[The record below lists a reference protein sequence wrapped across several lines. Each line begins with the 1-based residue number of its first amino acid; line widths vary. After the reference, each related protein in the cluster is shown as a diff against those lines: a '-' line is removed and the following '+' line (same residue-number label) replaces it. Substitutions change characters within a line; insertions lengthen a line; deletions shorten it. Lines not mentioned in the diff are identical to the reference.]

1 MDLYVLAEFVIVL
14 AASVVIIFLSH
25 KLRLPSVVGFLLTGV
40 LIGPGGLSLIKNTGT
55 VDVMAEIG
63 VVMLLFTIG
72 LEFEPARLKR
82 IQRDFWAGGG
92 LQVSLTVSATVIVL
106 LLLRLPLREAFF
118 YGFLVSLSSTAVVL
132 KILGDRGETDSPQGR
147 ISLGILIFQDV
158 AIVPMIALV
167 PVLADAGGVSVGA
180 IALRFGLSAAAIA
193 AAFVLARKLMPPIL
207 HLVVKTRIREVFL
220 IATLFLCLGM
230 ALLTSSL
237 GLSLALGAFLAGVL
251 LAESE
256 YSHQVVSDVLPFKD
270 VFNSL
275 FFISVGMLLD
285 VGAVTAFLPAV
296 LGLVAGIIVLKASIV
311 VLTAGLL
318 GYGSRIAVLT
328 GLALA
333 QVGEFSFVLAGVGRA
348 NGFLKGDIFQ
358 AFIASSIL
366 TILAT
371 PLLIHASP
379 ALAERGARKLRWKKR
394 GGEAGAKSGRDLEG
408 HVIIAGFG
416 LNGRNLAHVLKESGI
431 GYVILE
437 LNPVTVRA
445 AAAEGEPIIFGDVS
459 SPTIL
464 AEACVEKARGI
475 VFAISDPAMTRR
487 GVKAVKA
494 INPAIFVIVRTRYAA
509 ETDDLLGLGAD
520 DVIPEEFETSIEIFT
535 RVLERVPR
543 AAQRRR
549 RPGQGP
555 ARRML
560 RDAPGSLQRGPACG
574 GEDRRPAGG
583 RDGGDLFRRQGRLAR
598 RKDARRAGP
607 PRPDRR
613 DRHRR
618 RPRRG
623 VLHRPGSGFRD
634 PGTGHAGPRRQSPG
648 HRPGLPLP
656 GDGRVGEGGDHRM
669 RAERRAS
676 ELWPSLLL
684 LGPTGSGKTP
694 LGEELER
701 RGLGGRPCVHF
712 DFGANLRR
720 LVAGSDYSGLL
731 EAVDLDRIRLSLAT
745 GALFED
751 RDMPMIVRILRSF
764 VEARGLR
771 PGTLLVLNGLPRHV
785 ARPEAWPGPS
795 RSNGSSCSKR
805 RLRSS
810 WNASGSTREATGRV
824 GPTIRSRRSGS
835 VWRITG
841 SEHVRF
847 SIITERKAS
856 PC

>member
-14 AASVVIIFLSH
+14 AASVLIIFLSH

-40 LIGPGGLSLIKNTGT
+40 LIGPGGLSLVKNTAT

-92 LQVSLTVSATVIVL
+92 LQVSLTVSATVLVL
-106 LLLRLPLREAFF
+106 LLFRVPVRTAIF

-132 KILGDRGETDSPQGR
+132 KILGDRGETNSPQGR
-147 ISLGILIFQDV
+147 ISLGVLIFQDV

-167 PVLADAGGVSVGA
+167 PVLANAGGVSVGA
-180 IALRFGLSAAAIA
+180 IIFRFGLSAAIIGAV
-193 AAFVLARKLMPPIL
+193 FLLARRLMPPIL

-285 VGAVTAFLPAV
+285 VGAVTAFLPPV
-296 LGLVAGIIVLKASIV
+296 LGLVAGIVVLKASIV
-311 VLTAGLL
+311 VLTTGLL

-371 PLLIHASP
+371 PLLIQISP
-379 ALAERGARKLRWKKR
+379 ALAEKGARKLRWKKR
-394 GGEAGAKSGRDLEG
+394 GGEAGGKAGRDLEG

-416 LNGRNLAHVLKESGI
+416 FNGRNLAHVLKESGI

-445 AAAEGEPIIFGDVS
+445 AAAEGEPIVFGDVS

-464 AEACVEKARGI
+464 AEACVRKARII

-494 INPAIFVIVRTRYAA
+494 INPAVFVIVRTRYAA

-535 RVLERVPR
+535 RVLERYHVPR
-543 AAQRRR
+543 NVVDAQVKVLRGECYGLLRGTCSAIRPVTERIADLLAA
-549 RPGQGP
+549 GTAETYFVGK
-555 ARRML
+555 
-560 RDAPGSLQRGPACG
+560 G
-574 GEDRRPAGG
+574 GWPAGKTLGGLDLRG
-583 RDGGDLFRRQGRLAR
+583 R
-598 RKDARRAGP
+598 
-607 PRPDRR
+607 
-613 DRHRR
+613 
-618 RPRRG
+618 
-623 VLHRPGSGFRD
+623 
-634 PGTGHAGPRRQSPG
+634 TGATVIAVVR
-648 HRPGLPLP
+648 
-656 GDGRVGEGGDHRM
+656 
-669 RAERRAS
+669 
-676 ELWPSLLL
+676 
-684 LGPTGSGKTP
+684 
-694 LGEELER
+694 GEESFT
-701 RGLGGRPCVHF
+701 GPGA
-712 DFGANLRR
+712 DFEIREQDTLV
-720 LVAGSDYSGLL
+720 LVASHRDI
-731 EAVDLDRIRLSLAT
+731 DRAFGYLAT
-745 GALFED
+745 GAWD
-751 RDMPMIVRILRSF
+751 
-764 VEARGLR
+764 EA
-771 PGTLLVLNGLPRHV
+771 
-785 ARPEAWPGPS
+785 
-795 RSNGSSCSKR
+795 K
-805 RLRSS
+805 
-810 WNASGSTREATGRV
+810 ASG
-824 GPTIRSRRSGS
+824 
-835 VWRITG
+835 
-841 SEHVRF
+841 
-847 SIITERKAS
+847 
-856 PC
+856 

>member
-25 KLRLPSVVGFLLTGV
+25 KMRLPSVVGFLLTGV
-40 LIGPGGLSLIKNTGT
+40 LIGPGGLSLVKNTAT
-55 VDVMAEIG
+55 VDAMAEIG

-92 LQVSLTVSATVIVL
+92 LQVSLTVTATVLVL
-106 LLLRLPLREAFF
+106 LLFKVSLRTAIF

-147 ISLGILIFQDV
+147 ISLGVLIFQDI

-167 PVLADAGGVSVGA
+167 PVLANAGGVSVEA
-180 IALRFGLSAAAIA
+180 VVFRFGLSASVIGAV
-193 AAFVLARKLMPPIL
+193 FLLARRLMPPIL

-256 YSHQVVSDVLPFKD
+256 YSHQVASDVLPFKD

-285 VGAVTAFLPAV
+285 VGAVAAFLPAV
-296 LGLVAGIIVLKASIV
+296 LGLVAGIVVLKASIV

-371 PLLIHASP
+371 PLLVQVSP
-379 ALAERGARKLRWKKR
+379 ALAEKGARKLRWKKR
-394 GGEAGAKSGRDLEG
+394 EGETGGRPGRDLDG

-416 LNGRNLAHVLKESGI
+416 FNGRNLAHVLKESGI

-464 AEACVEKARGI
+464 DEACVRKARGI

-509 ETDDLLGLGAD
+509 EIDDLLGLGAD

-535 RVLERVPR
+535 RVLERYHVPR
-543 AAQRRR
+543 NVVDAQVRVLR
-549 RPGQGP
+549 GECYG
-555 ARRML
+555 ML
-560 RDAPGSLQRGPACG
+560 RGTCSAIRPVTERIADLLAAGTAETYFVGKG
-574 GEDRRPAGG
+574 GWPAGKTLGALDLRG
-583 RDGGDLFRRQGRLAR
+583 RTGATVIAVVRGEESFTGPGADFEIREQDTLVLVASHRDMDRAFQYLITGAGDGT
-598 RKDARRAGP
+598 
-607 PRPDRR
+607 
-613 DRHRR
+613 
-618 RPRRG
+618 
-623 VLHRPGSGFRD
+623 
-634 PGTGHAGPRRQSPG
+634 PGT
-648 HRPGLPLP
+648 
-656 GDGRVGEGGDHRM
+656 E
-669 RAERRAS
+669 
-676 ELWPSLLL
+676 
-684 LGPTGSGKTP
+684 
-694 LGEELER
+694 
-701 RGLGGRPCVHF
+701 
-712 DFGANLRR
+712 
-720 LVAGSDYSGLL
+720 
-731 EAVDLDRIRLSLAT
+731 
-745 GALFED
+745 
-751 RDMPMIVRILRSF
+751 
-764 VEARGLR
+764 
-771 PGTLLVLNGLPRHV
+771 
-785 ARPEAWPGPS
+785 
-795 RSNGSSCSKR
+795 
-805 RLRSS
+805 
-810 WNASGSTREATGRV
+810 
-824 GPTIRSRRSGS
+824 
-835 VWRITG
+835 
-841 SEHVRF
+841 
-847 SIITERKAS
+847 
-856 PC
+856 

>member
-14 AASVVIIFLSH
+14 AASVLIIFLSH
-25 KLRLPSVVGFLLTGV
+25 KLRLPAVVGFLLTGV
-40 LIGPGGLSLIKNTGT
+40 LIGPGGLSLVKNTGT

-92 LQVSLTVSATVIVL
+92 LQVSLTVSATVVVL
-106 LLLRLPLREAFF
+106 ILLRLPLRQAFF

-132 KILGDRGETDSPQGR
+132 KILAERGETASPQGR

-167 PVLADAGGVSVGA
+167 PVLADAAGVSVGA
-180 IALRFGLSAAAIA
+180 IALRFGLSAGAVG
-193 AAFVLARKLMPPIL
+193 AAFFLARKLMPFVL
-207 HLVVKTRIREVFL
+207 RLVVETRIREIFL

-251 LAESE
+251 LAESA
-256 YSHQVVSDVLPFKD
+256 YSHQVVSDVLPFRD

-285 VGAVTAFLPAV
+285 VGAVAAFLPTV
-296 LGLVAGIIVLKASIV
+296 LVLVAAIIALKACVV
-311 VLTAGLL
+311 VLTVGLL
-318 GYGSRIAVLT
+318 GYGSRIGVLT

-348 NGFLKGDIFQ
+348 NGFLQGDIFQ

-379 ALAERGARKLRWKKR
+379 ALAERGARRLRWKTR
-394 GGEAGAKSGRDLEG
+394 GGEAGAKPGRGLEG

-464 AEACVEKARGI
+464 AEACAGRARGI

-494 INPAIFVIVRTRYAA
+494 INPGIFVIVRTRYAA
-509 ETDDLLGLGAD
+509 ETEDLLGLGAD

-535 RVLERVPR
+535 RVLERYHVPR
-543 AAQRRR
+543 NVVDAQVKVLR
-549 RPGQGP
+549 GECYG
-555 ARRML
+555 ML
-560 RDAPGSLQRGPACG
+560 RGACAAVRPVTERIADLLAAGTAETYFVGKG
-574 GEDRRPAGG
+574 GWS
-583 RDGGDLFRRQGRLAR
+583 
-598 RKDARRAGP
+598 
-607 PRPDRR
+607 
-613 DRHRR
+613 
-618 RPRRG
+618 
-623 VLHRPGSGFRD
+623 V
-634 PGTGHAGPRRQSPG
+634 
-648 HRPGLPLP
+648 
-656 GDGRVGEGGDHRM
+656 
-669 RAERRAS
+669 
-676 ELWPSLLL
+676 
-684 LGPTGSGKTP
+684 GKT
-694 LGEELER
+694 LGTLDLRGRTGATVIAVVRGEEAFT
-701 RGLGGRPCVHF
+701 GPGA
-712 DFGANLRR
+712 DFEIREQDTLV
-720 LVAGSDYSGLL
+720 LVANHRDIDRAFDYL
-731 EAVDLDRIRLSLAT
+731 EAGVWEVPA
-745 GALFED
+745 E
-751 RDMPMIVRILRSF
+751 
-764 VEARGLR
+764 
-771 PGTLLVLNGLPRHV
+771 NG
-785 ARPEAWPGPS
+785 
-795 RSNGSSCSKR
+795 
-805 RLRSS
+805 
-810 WNASGSTREATGRV
+810 
-824 GPTIRSRRSGS
+824 
-835 VWRITG
+835 
-841 SEHVRF
+841 
-847 SIITERKAS
+847 
-856 PC
+856 